1 MLKYRLYY
9 SPGACSLAPHIA
21 LEELGIPYEAARVTI
36 AEGLNSKPE
45 YLAINPRGRVPALAI
60 TEHGKERILTEA
72 MAILVLLARNHPE
85 ANLLPADTEGFVRA
99 LEWMG
104 WLGSNLHQTG
114 VRTVFRPE
122 RFVSDPSVADKVA
135 EKGREMVRAGMA
147 DIESRLTNRTWALGD
162 SYSLVDAYLLVFFR
176 WGGRCG
182 LAMRK
187 EFPHYTRIMD
197 AVRARAAVQR
207 AIEQEGVQIE

>member
-1 MLKYRLYY
+1 MPNYRLYY

-21 LEELGIPYEAARVTI
+21 LEELGVAYDKVKVTI

-45 YLAINPRGRVPALAI
+45 YLEINPRGRVPALAI
-60 TEHGKERILTEA
+60 SEGGSERILTEA
-72 MAILVLLARNHPE
+72 MAIMVFLARSHPE
-85 ANLLPADTEGFVRA
+85 ANLLPTDTEGFVRA
-99 LEWMG
+99 LEWIG

-135 EKGREMVRAGMA
+135 EKGREMVRAGMT
-147 DIESRLTNRTWALGD
+147 DIEGRLTNRTWALGEN
-162 SYSLVDAYLLVFFR
+162 YTLVDAYLLVFFR

-182 LAMRK
+182 LSMRK
-187 EFPHYTRIMD
+187 EFPHYARIMD
-197 AVRARAAVQR
+197 AVRARPAVQR